1 MGVLRVPTPE
11 PGPATEPATGP
22 VTEPVSGPAAGPES
36 GSVGGSAAGRA
47 TGPASGSEAGP
58 ALAVTGSTAGPASD
72 PATGSVPGRVPD
84 AAVEPVASPGTERD
98 SGPASGTLFA
108 AGGGVAIVPGWRR
121 RVVPPLVAALVL
133 AAAMTA
139 GLLVGAAD
147 MPVGGVLLTLLDRL
161 PLVSVDSGLSPVEQA
176 LLLELRLPR
185 VLTAVVVGGLLAV
198 AGAGYQGVFRNP
210 LADPYLLGAAAGA
223 GLTVTLAV
231 VFLPGETGVVAVPVA
246 AFAGAIGGVFL
257 AYALG
262 RTAGQGGGTATLV
275 LAGVAVMSFLTA
287 IQTFVQ
293 QLDVEELER
302 VYAWILG
309 DLGGSWEQLAMIAPY
324 TIVSVGVMVLH
335 GRLLDVLSVGD
346 EEAAGLG
353 VNVARVRLVVLA
365 AASLATAAAVA
376 VSGLIGFVGVVV
388 PHVVR
393 RLAGGSYRVVLP
405 LSLVGGAAFLVVA
418 DLVARTVLAPAELP
432 IGVVTAFVGAPF
444 FVAVLR
450 ATRPVET

>member
-1 MGVLRVPTPE
+1 M
-11 PGPATEPATGP
+11 
-22 VTEPVSGPAAGPES
+22 
-36 GSVGGSAAGRA
+36 SA
-47 TGPASGSEAGP
+47 P
-58 ALAVTGSTAGPASD
+58 
-72 PATGSVPGRVPD
+72 
-84 AAVEPVASPGTERD
+84 
-98 SGPASGTLFA
+98 
-108 AGGGVAIVPGWRR
+108 
-121 RVVPPLVAALVL
+121 VVPARRSLLPPLLVAGLLL
-133 AAAMTA
+133 AAAMVA
-139 GLLVGAAD
+139 GLLTGAAE
-147 MPVGGVLLTLLDRL
+147 MPVRGVLLALLDGL
-161 PLVSVDSGLSPVEQA
+161 PFVAVDSGLAPVERS

-185 VLTAVVVGGLLAV
+185 VLTAVAVGGLLAV

-223 GLTVTLAV
+223 GLAVTLAV
-231 VFLPGETGVVAVPVA
+231 VFLPGEAGVAAMPVA
-246 AFAGAIGGVFL
+246 AFGGAVGGVLL

-262 RTAGQGGGTATLV
+262 RSTGRGGGTATLV

-287 IQTFVQ
+287 VQTFVQ
-293 QLDVEELER
+293 QLKVEELER

-309 DLGGSWEQLAMIAPY
+309 DLGGSWDRLGAIAPY
-324 TIVSVGVMVLH
+324 AAVAAVVLLLH

-353 VNVARVRLVVLA
+353 VNVGRVRLVVLF

-376 VSGLIGFVGVVV
+376 MSGLIGFVGVVV

-405 LSLVGGAAFLVVA
+405 LSLVGGAAFLVAA

-444 FVAVLR
+444 FVAILR
-450 ATRPVET
+450 ATRPVGT